1 MSSPEQQPTNPENNV
16 EIPKVSAEQY
26 EQLTQPD
33 SPEIGKE
40 STEKRAEK
48 ARAEVEQAISKER
61 PSTVEKERKP
71 STATKRRGAISKRE
85 KTAAYKRHMKQVQ
98 AELNPVQRAFSRFI
112 HAQPVEKAS
121 EFVGATVARP
131 NSILFGAIAGFVL
144 VLAVY
149 LIAKNLGYVLSG
161 FETIG
166 AFIAGWILGVLYDF
180 LRTMITGKKS

>member
-1 MSSPEQQPTNPENNV
+1 MSGPEQQPSTPEKV
-16 EIPKVSAEQY
+16 ETSKVSAEQY
-26 EQLTQPD
+26 ELLN
-33 SPEIGKE
+33 SAEAPEISKE
-40 STEKRAEK
+40 STEKKVEK

-71 STATKRRGAISKRE
+71 SAATKRRGAISRQE
-85 KTAAYKRHMKQVQ
+85 KEASYKRHMKQVQ
-98 AELNPVQRAFSRFI
+98 DELPPLQRAFSKFI
-112 HAQPVEKAS
+112 HAKPIEKAS
-121 EFVGATVARP
+121 ELIGSTVARP
-131 NSILFGAIAGFVL
+131 NAILFGAIAGFVL

-180 LRTMITGKKS
+180 FRTMITGKKS

>member
-1 MSSPEQQPTNPENNV
+1 MSSPEQQPTTPENNV
-16 EIPKVSAEQY
+16 EVPRVSAEQY

-33 SPEIGKE
+33 SPEISKE
-40 STEKRAEK
+40 STEKRTEK
-48 ARAEVEQAISKER
+48 ARTEVERVMSKER

-71 STATKRRGAISKRE
+71 STAKRRGAISKKERS
-85 KTAAYKRHMKQVQ
+85 AAYKRHMKQVQ
-98 AELNPVQRAFSRFI
+98 AAMNPAQRAFSRFI

-121 EFVGATVARP
+121 EFVGSTVARP
-131 NSILFGAIAGFVL
+131 NSILFGAIAGFAL

-166 AFIAGWILGVLYDF
+166 AFIAGWILGILYDF